1 MYELIVESSFANG
14 LRGFL
19 YNFSK
24 RKIMLNRLL
33 LEHDHILR
41 KLNLL
46 ELQYL
51 DMCRGKI
58 PDYSLMRS
66 IIVYIQEYPEK
77 IHHPLEDMIFS
88 ILIER
93 IDDVEFVQELI
104 TEHTQ
109 LELVTRR
116 LRESLESLSN
126 GLVSTEELEL
136 QLSEFLVGQ
145 RQHIYLEEAEVYP
158 LVQSVLTKDDWK
170 KLHSAAPVLD
180 EPLYGRRTREDYERL
195 YREIED
201 RSKPGMLEREE
212 AHSKFSE
219 KECQQFA
226 GSGATSLLQ

>member
-1 MYELIVESSFANG
+1 
-14 LRGFL
+14 
-19 YNFSK
+19 
-24 RKIMLNRLL
+24 MLNRLL

-93 IDDVEFVQELI
+93 VDDVEFVQELI

-126 GLVSTEELEL
+126 GLVSSEELEL

-180 EPLYGRRTREDYERL
+180 EPLFGRRTREDYERL
-195 YREIED
+195 YREIEN
-201 RSKPGMLEREE
+201 RSKSGMLETEE
-212 AHSKFSE
+212 GHSKYTE
-219 KECQQFA
+219 TEHQQLA
-226 GSGATSLLQ
+226 GSGAASLLQ

>member
-1 MYELIVESSFANG
+1 
-14 LRGFL
+14 
-19 YNFSK
+19 
-24 RKIMLNRLL
+24 MLNRLL

-93 IDDVEFVQELI
+93 VDDVEFVQELI

-109 LELVTRR
+109 LEVVTRR
-116 LRESLESLSN
+116 LRETLESLSN
-126 GLVSTEELEL
+126 GIVSTEELEQ

-158 LVQSVLTKDDWK
+158 LVQSVLTKEDWK
-170 KLHSAAPVLD
+170 KLHSAVPVLD
-180 EPLYGRRTREDYERL
+180 EPLFGRRTRQDYERL

-201 RSKPGMLEREE
+201 RSKLGLLEREE
-212 AHSKFSE
+212 GHSKYTE
-219 KECQQFA
+219 TERQQLA
-226 GSGATSLLQ
+226 DNGAASLLQ

>member
-1 MYELIVESSFANG
+1 
-14 LRGFL
+14 
-19 YNFSK
+19 
-24 RKIMLNRLL
+24 MLNRLL

-93 IDDVEFVQELI
+93 ADDVDFVQELI

-109 LELVTRR
+109 LEVVTRR
-116 LRESLESLSN
+116 LRESLELLSN
-126 GLVSTEELEL
+126 GIVSMEELEQ

-145 RQHIYLEEAEVYP
+145 RRHIYLEEAEVYP

-170 KLHSAAPVLD
+170 KLHSAVPVLD
-180 EPLYGRRTREDYERL
+180 EPLFGRRTREDYERL

-201 RSKPGMLEREE
+201 NSKLGVIERGEG
-212 AHSKFSE
+212 HSKYTE
-219 KECQQFA
+219 TERQKLVD
-226 GSGATSLLQ
+226 SGATCLLQ

>member
-1 MYELIVESSFANG
+1 
-14 LRGFL
+14 
-19 YNFSK
+19 
-24 RKIMLNRLL
+24 MLNRLL

-51 DMCRGKI
+51 DMCRGKT

-93 IDDVEFVQELI
+93 VDDVEFVQELI
-104 TEHTQ
+104 AEHTQ
-109 LELVTRR
+109 LEVVTRR

-126 GLVSTEELEL
+126 GIVSVEELEQ

-158 LVQSVLTKDDWK
+158 LVQSVLTKEDWK
-170 KLHSAAPVLD
+170 KLHYAVPVLD
-180 EPLYGRRTREDYERL
+180 EPLFGRRTREDYERL

-201 RSKPGMLEREE
+201 RTKTGLLVRAEG
-212 AHSKFSE
+212 HSKYTESE
-219 KECQQFA
+219 RQQSA
-226 GSGATSLLQ
+226 DSGATSLLQ